1 MPNQHGEHHLV
12 TVWNPSY
19 AADAMEQHLGL
30 LLHLAGEYDKGAI
43 SDEQLYVWWGKVR
56 SPNRQGPQANADDI
70 RRIAKELDAGE
81 RDEVQLYLTDYQS
94 LYVGD
99 VDLIREG
106 GPGDDES
113 VHMPAYY
120 VQERL
125 AFDFSFR
132 LRDIRRLV
140 TRDMPEVIA
149 ELKELRNVH
158 YNDRPVSLFGGMV
171 DLPLIVTRPDGRRF
185 FDDAERDALT
195 GGDLWAEF
203 DAEHASTVA
212 VLERDLRLNLL
223 GDVAWS
229 RLEPEVRVFI
239 AQAEKTFRE
248 HRDDP
253 AFDFGPVIVGLGTA
267 LDRQTNATLAVALRS
282 GVPVNARR
290 VNLGGQTVDLLGF
303 RALTLGEL
311 ARVLGGEWQLGTALK
326 DVVENAAWF
335 TGSFP
340 VMLDALAEVRNAAAH
355 GKERI
360 DRKRATEWRDRI
372 LGVGSIGEI
381 VELAKVRVKALAGS
395 VATVRARP

>member
-1 MPNQHGEHHLV
+1 
-12 TVWNPSY
+12 
-19 AADAMEQHLGL
+19 MEQHLSL
-30 LLHLAGEYDKGAI
+30 LLDLASRYDKGAI

-56 SPNRQGPQANADDI
+56 SPNRQGPQANAEEI
-70 RRIAKELDAGE
+70 RRIAKELVDGKRE
-81 RDEVQLYLTDYQS
+81 EVQLYLTNYQS

-99 VDLIREG
+99 VDQIHETD
-106 GPGDDES
+106 PGNAERD
-113 VHMPAYY
+113 HMPAYY
-120 VQERL
+120 GQQRL
-125 AFDFSFR
+125 AFDFWFR

-140 TRDMPEVIA
+140 TRDMPEVIS

-195 GGDLWAEF
+195 DGALWAEF
-203 DAEHASTVA
+203 DAEHASAVA
-212 VLERDLRLNLL
+212 SLERDLKLNLL
-223 GDVAWS
+223 GEVTWS

-267 LDRQTNATLAVALRS
+267 LERQANATLTAALRS
-282 GVPVNARR
+282 GVKVDARR
-290 VNLGGQTVDLLGF
+290 VNIDGKTVDLLGF

-311 ARVLGGEWQLGTALK
+311 ARILGGEWQLGTALK
-326 DVVENAAWF
+326 GVVENAAWF
-335 TGSFP
+335 TGPFP
-340 VMLDALAEVRNAAAH
+340 VMLDALAEVRNVAAH

-372 LGVGSIGEI
+372 LGVGSVGEI
-381 VELAKVRVKALAGS
+381 VELAKVKLKASATSG
-395 VATVRARP
+395 ATVRPRA

>member
-1 MPNQHGEHHLV
+1 MPIQRAEHHLV

-30 LLHLAGEYDKGAI
+30 LLHLAGEYDKKAI

-56 SPNRQGPQANADDI
+56 SPNRQGPQANAEDI

-81 RDEVQLYLTDYQS
+81 RDEVQLYITDYQS

-106 GPGDDES
+106 DPGEGES
-113 VHMPAYY
+113 AHMPAYY
-120 VQERL
+120 GQDRL

-195 GGDLWAEF
+195 DGALWAEF
-203 DAEHASTVA
+203 DAEHASA
-212 VLERDLRLNLL
+212 VGALERDLRLNLL
-223 GDVAWS
+223 GDTTWS

-267 LDRQTNATLAVALRS
+267 LERQTNATLAAALRS

-290 VNLGGQTVDLLGF
+290 VNIDGQTVDLLGF

-326 DVVENAAWF
+326 GRGGERDVVHWLVPGDAGRAGRGEECGGAWQ
-335 TGSFP
+335 
-340 VMLDALAEVRNAAAH
+340 
-355 GKERI
+355 
-360 DRKRATEWRDRI
+360 
-372 LGVGSIGEI
+372 
-381 VELAKVRVKALAGS
+381 
-395 VATVRARP
+395 